1 MHYLPSNMT
10 HFMQSIDAR
19 CGRSTCIVA
28 RNGLDA
34 QLMDANN
41 MSKWKRKII
50 AGEQR
55 ILAMKLVGNAT
66 DYILQLKNN
75 KMRVSYFKEL
85 DVS

>member
-1 MHYLPSNMT
+1 MT
-10 HFMQSIDAR
+10 HFAQPIDAR
-19 CGRSTCIVA
+19 LGRSTRVTV
-28 RNGLDA
+28 RNKLDE
-34 QLMDANN
+34 QLMDADNI
-41 MSKWKRKII
+41 SKQKGKII